1 MILQMRMLVTTT
13 DSFFIFI
20 GDGMTTKTGVSL
32 ILASMLTALH
42 LICIELS
49 FGQTTAVPFLLN
61 SSSPE
66 SNGQG
71 TASVSRQ
78 TDDPFVVNFNPAHL
92 GGMQNNFSV
101 SFYPTKT
108 NWLPGLG
115 LKDLTYNS
123 YVFCGKTNLKEYVSV
138 PLSIGI
144 AYSRVD
150 LNLGTFNRTSA
161 AGPDVIGIFNGEE
174 HNDAMS
180 LGVGWDIGIKLA
192 MGITFRRIVSN
203 LEGGVNASAW
213 SRDYGLLMNVP
224 IAELITKK
232 PELIAGIAPLFDF
245 SFGTALTNMDGT
257 ISYFDKAQADPLPR
271 NISIGTSIVLGL
283 NLIKIDS
290 KIITFSWSRQAD
302 NILVGRNQDGSSYY
316 RGIFGDLSF
325 GKNIIQGKWTDAV
338 KISQGWQIG
347 LGEFIYIRQGSYQG
361 GGFNYIKTDGLGIS
375 TSGLFKFL
383 SLGAEG
389 NTFINQ
395 FADHF
400 DLHYDQ
406 SNYDTNELD
415 SPSNSTKF
423 SSLSLFIKF

>member
-1 MILQMRMLVTTT
+1 MINTTRKSIILINT
-13 DSFFIFI
+13 VIFF
-20 GDGMTTKTGVSL
+20 TW
-32 ILASMLTALH
+32 TA
-42 LICIELS
+42 IA
-49 FGQTTAVPFLLN
+49 QNVVTTAVPFLLI

-66 SNGQG
+66 ANGQG

-78 TDDPFVVNFNPAHL
+78 TDDPFSVNYNPAHL

-123 YVFCGKTNLKEYVSV
+123 YVFCGKTNVKDYISV

-150 LNLGTFNRTSA
+150 LNLGTFNQTSPT
-161 AGPDVIGIFNGEE
+161 GPDVIDTFHGEE
-174 HNDAMS
+174 HNDALS

-224 IAELITKK
+224 IADLISRK
-232 PELIAGIAPLFDF
+232 PEFMTGIAPLFDF
-245 SFGTALTNMDGT
+245 SFGTALTNIGGT
-257 ISYFDKAQADPLPR
+257 ISYVDNAQADPLPR
-271 NISIGTSIVLGL
+271 NISIGTSIDIGL
-283 NLIKIDS
+283 KLIKIDC
-290 KIITFSWSRQAD
+290 KIISFSWSRQAD
-302 NILVGRNQDGSSYY
+302 NLLVERNQDGSSYY

-325 GKNIIQGKWTDAV
+325 GKHIIQGIWTDAV

-347 LGEFIYIRQGSYQG
+347 LGEFIYFRQGSYQG
-361 GGFNYIKTDGLGIS
+361 GGNNYIKTYGLGIS

-383 SLGAEG
+383 TLGVED

-395 FADHF
+395 LANHF

-406 SNYDTNELD
+406 SSYNINEIE
-415 SPSNSTKF
+415 SPLNSTKF

>member
-1 MILQMRMLVTTT
+1 MTGKMRKSIVPIMMVVFFSCTT
-13 DSFFIFI
+13 IAQ
-20 GDGMTTKTGVSL
+20 TTAIS
-32 ILASMLTALH
+32 
-42 LICIELS
+42 
-49 FGQTTAVPFLLN
+49 TAVPFLLI

-123 YVFCGKTNLKEYVSV
+123 YVFCGKTNLNEYLSV

-150 LNLGTFNRTSA
+150 LNLGTFNRTSST
-161 AGPDVIGIFNGEE
+161 GPDIIGTYNGEE
-174 HNDAMS
+174 HNDAFS

-395 FADHF
+395 LSDHF